1 MNPSIARKRL
11 QQVLRVD
18 AVNSSQ
24 SDFLATHVP
33 FRNVVISKRENG
45 VLSEDTMTEE
55 SIFNTIFACD
65 DVSEKHQFII
75 VEGSSGAGKSH
86 FIRWMYAKLNSN
98 EEYTDSEKVLLIRRS
113 DNTLKGTIKQLLEI
127 EEVKNLKNKEVY
139 ERLVKANQT
148 ISEQKFKSE
157 IYHKFIVEIDT
168 DETETLRRTTRKK
181 LKALLS
187 NSNFEEKI
195 MCAGGPIERIY
206 NKIVSAENGENQ
218 DIIAQFSIEDFLLD
232 TDFVDD
238 MERKGADRNA
248 LKMANDLIPDDD
260 NEKCREITDYMNSLV
275 EAVIQSCAGIEPG
288 DFQQIFKEIRQELRN
303 QGKNLILLIED
314 ITAFTGINQALLNA
328 LVTEHTGLYEADNLC
343 RLISVVGTTTEYYR
357 QFRDNYIDR
366 VTTQITLKDGILGDE
381 PDDLLQFVARYLNAM
396 SLEPDVLDK
405 WWSDGAQTKNL
416 PVHEDE
422 NAIIWGAYRLSDTQ
436 ILSLYPFT
444 KNAVLNLYRNM
455 KSHPTPRY
463 ILRDIV
469 EPAVNEI
476 LHAPE
481 LFPYFCSNKHNMLPE
496 ESENRIRNTVELLP
510 VSDNEKKQIF
520 ARVAALI
527 GFWGNG
533 KLNASKSYVGGI
545 NRKIFEELNLELFAN
560 AVNSNIVDNG
570 IEIDESVTENS
581 AESNDSIST
590 NVSTVDPSM
599 QKAQKEYDEFKMR
612 VNDWSYEGHKL
623 EGFQAVRD
631 AICKFIFDT
640 INWQQENIPLNA
652 AKMIKDSSRTI
663 ISFDGQA
670 QGQDRGIL
678 LLDNNQDS
686 RDILLCFG
694 KWVYLGKKSWNFKN
708 SSDAIYI
715 ATVWL
720 SKHKSDI
727 VQKVKGNSGTYY
739 PSYIESVMALEI
751 YRKVLTG
758 FISGKNLKSISTEEI
773 LSKTEITDNFVS
785 AGNGHSKEWNDLI
798 NILYN
803 GDFAS
808 ELNEN
813 LRYFFKIVQGNT
825 ISSITYTLNS
835 TLLRKV
841 KEYLSV
847 HNMDCAELRTEEDD
861 AIKSK
866 KDFWDM
872 YSKITSK
879 LGTAAKSE
887 VVMAKA
893 QYEKLVQYFGF
904 DSQDLV
910 DESDIISI
918 KGEIKSFYDDAAC
931 VGLNVNYPHN
941 LISTLEKNIKQ
952 IAKALKT
959 LHKDFDGWSSLQILM
974 EFSDDPMG
982 IVKPFIDLLE
992 VTEKD
997 VTIITSQMSNE
1008 KESLIRKGKW
1018 KNEIDPRFDEAC
1030 NDFNQIYS
1038 EFIGENNG

>member
-1 MNPSIARKRL
+1 MNSLIARKRM

-45 VLSEDTMTEE
+45 VSIKDTMTEE

-65 DVSEKHQFII
+65 DVSEKHQFVI

-98 EEYTDSEKVLLIRRS
+98 EEYTASEKVLLIRRS

-127 EEVKNLKNKEVY
+127 DEIKNLKNKEVY

-195 MCAGGPIERIY
+195 MCAGGPIDRIY

-238 MERKGADRNA
+238 MDRKGADRNA

-260 NEKCREITDYMNSLV
+260 NEKCQEITDYMNSLV

-314 ITAFTGINQALLNA
+314 ITAFTGINRALLNA
-328 LVTEHTGLYEADNLC
+328 LVTEHTGVNEADNLC
-343 RLISVVGTTTEYYR
+343 RLISVVGTTEEYYKS
-357 QFRDNYIDR
+357 FRDNYQDR
-366 VTTQITLKDGILGDE
+366 VKTQITIKDGVLGDE

-396 SLEPDVLDK
+396 SLEADVLDK
-405 WWSDGAQTKNL
+405 WWSDGAQQKNL
-416 PVHEDE
+416 PIHEDD

-476 LHAPE
+476 LHTPE
-481 LFPYFCSNKHNMLPE
+481 LFPSFCNNNYNMLPE
-496 ESENRIRNTVELLP
+496 ESNKRIRSTVELLP

-533 KLNASKSYVGGI
+533 KLKASKSYVGGI
-545 NRKIFEELNLELFAN
+545 NRKIFEELGLELFSN
-560 AVNSNIVDNG
+560 AITSETVDNG
-570 IEIDESVTENS
+570 TEVDEQSEK
-581 AESNDSIST
+581 NDSVST
-590 NVSTVDPSM
+590 NVSTVDPSI
-599 QKAQKEYDEFKMR
+599 QKAQKEYDEFKVR
-612 VNDWSYEGHKL
+612 VNAWSYEGHKL
-623 EGFQAVRD
+623 EGFQTVRD

-670 QGQDRGIL
+670 QGQDKGIL

-727 VQKVKGNSGTYY
+727 VERVRGNSGTLY

-758 FISGKNLKSISTEEI
+758 FISGKNLKSISIEEI
-773 LSKTEITDNFVS
+773 LSKTELTHNPVLTE
-785 AGNGHSKEWNDLI
+785 NGHSKEWNDLI
-798 NILYN
+798 NIIYK

-841 KEYLSV
+841 KEYLCV

-866 KDFWDM
+866 KDLWDM

-879 LGTAAKSE
+879 LGTAAQSE
-887 VVMAKA
+887 LVIAKT

-904 DSQDLV
+904 DSQDLI
-910 DESDIISI
+910 EENDINSI
-918 KGEIKSFYDDAAC
+918 IGDIKSFYDDAAC
-931 VGLNVNYPHN
+931 AGLNVNYPHN
-941 LISTLEKNIKQ
+941 LISILEKNIKQ
-952 IAKALKT
+952 ITKAFKT
-959 LHKDFDGWSSLQILM
+959 LHKDFDGYSILQIIM

-982 IVKPFIDLLE
+982 IVKPFFDLLE

-997 VTIITSQMSNE
+997 VTNITSQMNNE
-1008 KESLIRKGKW
+1008 KENLIRNGKW

-1030 NDFNQIYS
+1030 DDFNQIYS